1 MCAPGESIKTINKG
15 CVHERTTH
23 QCGTFLSLHVQRMG
37 NLGEMIFSMDAD
49 IKFADEFELLL
60 LHPLH
65 F

>member
-1 MCAPGESIKTINKG
+1 VGHFC
-15 CVHERTTH
+15 
-23 QCGTFLSLHVQRMG
+23 LLHVQRMG